1 MESMPSSPAVTT
13 PFVTVTVAPNE
24 ASNSNDTPA
33 TPLAESE
40 SEPPSP
46 QEDSG
51 DEYTPSKSKKI
62 STKRPESSKRGR
74 PRKGGKGERK
84 RRESVRTKHQL
95 VSYRED
101 SPPAPTN
108 PSVPSK
114 SQKPR
119 AGDCS
124 ASTKQQNS
132 SKSGTAS
139 PPKLQE
145 ASKSGSTVPLKQQEA
160 RKGDFCFAFW
170 TSNVWPCFVL
180 LVFSK
185 LLSTWCQWYIFND
198 NL

>member
-74 PRKGGKGERK
+74 PRKGERK

-101 SPPAPTN
+101 SPPVPTN
-108 PSVPSK
+108 PSVPTK
-114 SQKPR
+114 LQKPK

-132 SKSGTAS
+132 SKGGAAS

-145 ASKSGSTVPLKQQEA
+145 ASKSVSTAPLKQQEA
-160 RKGDFCFAFW
+160 RKGDLCFAFW
-170 TSNVWPCFVL
+170 TSNVWPCFAL
-180 LVFSK
+180 SVFSK
-185 LLSTWCQWYIFND
+185 LLATWCQWYIFNE
-198 NL
+198 NP

>member
-1 MESMPSSPAVTT
+1 MESMSSSLAVTT
-13 PFVTVTVAPNE
+13 PSVTVVPSE
-24 ASNSNDTPA
+24 ASSSSDTPA
-33 TPLAESE
+33 TRLARSE

-74 PRKGGKGERK
+74 PRKGERK

-101 SPPAPTN
+101 SPPVPTN
-108 PSVPSK
+108 PSVPTK
-114 SQKPR
+114 LQKPK

-132 SKSGTAS
+132 SKGGAAS

-145 ASKSGSTVPLKQQEA
+145 ASKSVSTAPLKQQEA
-160 RKGDFCFAFW
+160 RKGDLCFAFW
-170 TSNVWPCFVL
+170 TSNV
-180 LVFSK
+180 
-185 LLSTWCQWYIFND
+185 
-198 NL
+198 